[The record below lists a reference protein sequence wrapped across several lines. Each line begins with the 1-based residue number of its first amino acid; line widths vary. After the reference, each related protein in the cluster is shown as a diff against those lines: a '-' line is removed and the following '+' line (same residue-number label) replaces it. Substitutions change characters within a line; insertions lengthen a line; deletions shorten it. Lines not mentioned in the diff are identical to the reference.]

1 MTGMEDSQLMD
12 TPEDRNAMT
21 TIGPRTTDFRDGLI
35 QPVLVLGATAVGAV
49 QWSARDVVFPPV
61 ALALFVL
68 TALAG
73 IGTLFPWARLG
84 PRTQIAAMSAYM
96 GLGALLLPLAH
107 ETQAVAIF
115 PFIAA
120 SAAGGK
126 LASRKA
132 AVGIAVGGALLAT
145 VASRVVGQLVPA
157 APQWPWW
164 APLTVALPVYMGIS
178 FRDRQDVLISAR
190 RATEAA
196 ERAAESEAREAALLE
211 RARIGR
217 EVHDVLGHSLSG
229 IALQLDLADALRG
242 SGREEESIAAV
253 RRARALAVDSIGETR
268 RAVQALRED
277 TLPLPDLLSRLA
289 ERNAID
295 FTITGEAVTAGAE
308 ATHTVFRVAQ
318 EALTNAA
325 KHAPGA
331 TRTMS
336 LTCTGDRV
344 ILTVHNGP
352 AAEAHSAVTKAG
364 TKAGAAGGSGVGL
377 VGMRER
383 AAQLGATLR
392 VGPAPDGGW
401 TVELDLPR

>member
-1 MTGMEDSQLMD
+1 
-12 TPEDRNAMT
+12 MT
-21 TIGPRTTDFRDGLI
+21 TSGPRSGDFRDQLV
-35 QPVLVLGATAVGAV
+35 QPLLVLGVTAVGAV
-49 QWSARDVVFPPV
+49 QWSAADTVFPPL
-61 ALALFVL
+61 ALTLFVL

-73 IGTLFPWARLG
+73 IGTLFPWTRLG
-84 PRTQIAAMSAYM
+84 PRAQIAAISGYM
-96 GLGALLLPLAH
+96 ALGALLLPLAH
-107 ETQAVAIF
+107 QTQAAGIF

-120 SAAGGK
+120 SAAGVK

-145 VASRVVGQLVPA
+145 AASVAVGQLVPD

-178 FRDRQDVLISAR
+178 FRDRQNVLLSAR
-190 RATEAA
+190 RAAEAA

-217 EVHDVLGHSLSG
+217 EIHDVLGHSLSG
-229 IALQLDLADALRG
+229 IALQLDLADALR
-242 SGREEESIAAV
+242 SKGRDEESVAAV

-277 TLPLPDLLSRLA
+277 TLPLPDVLRRLA
-289 ERNAID
+289 ERNAVG
-295 FTITGEAVTAGAE
+295 FTITGEPVSPGAE
-308 ATHTVFRVAQ
+308 ATHAVFRVAQ

-331 TRTMS
+331 TRAMS
-336 LTCTGDRV
+336 LSCTADRI

-352 AAEAHSAVTKAG
+352 AGEIRGGG
-364 TKAGAAGGSGVGL
+364 TAAAPGVGL

-383 AAQLGATLR
+383 ATQLGATLHT
-392 VGPAPDGGW
+392 GPAPDGGW
-401 TVELDLPR
+401 TVELSLPRRSV

>member
-1 MTGMEDSQLMD
+1 
-12 TPEDRNAMT
+12 MT
-21 TIGPRTTDFRDGLI
+21 TTGPRTGDFRDQLV
-35 QPVLVLGATAVGAV
+35 QPVLVLGVTAVGAV
-49 QWSARDVVFPPV
+49 QWSAGQTVFPAV
-61 ALALFVL
+61 ALSLFVL
-68 TALAG
+68 AALAG
-73 IGTLFPWARLG
+73 ISTLFPWTGLG
-84 PRTQIAAMSAYM
+84 PRTQIAVISAYM
-96 GLGALLLPLAH
+96 GFGALLLPLAH
-107 ETQAVAIF
+107 ETQAAGIF

-120 SAAGGK
+120 SAAGVK

-145 VASRVVGQLVPA
+145 GASWAVGALVPS

-178 FRDRQDVLISAR
+178 FRDRQDVLLSAR
-190 RATEAA
+190 RAAEAA

-229 IALQLDLADALRG
+229 IALQLDLADALRD
-242 SGREEESIAAV
+242 SGRDEESVAAV

-277 TLPLPDLLSRLA
+277 TLPLPDLLRRLA
-289 ERNAID
+289 ERNAVD
-295 FTITGEAVTAGAE
+295 FTIAGEPASPGAE
-308 ATHTVFRVAQ
+308 ATHAVFRVAQ

-331 TRTMS
+331 TRAMS
-336 LTCTGDRV
+336 LSGTADRI

-352 AAEAHSAVTKAG
+352 AGDARHGG
-364 TKAGAAGGSGVGL
+364 TAATPGVGL

-383 AAQLGATLR
+383 AAQLDATLHA
-392 VGPAPDGGW
+392 GLAPDGGW
-401 TVELDLPR
+401 TVELSLPRHSV